1 MHWSR
6 KEGEWTKEGKCM
18 RGWEM
23 HVGGSRRDVYFAEY
37 V

>member
-1 MHWSR
+1 MEQEGRRMDERGEMHEMGR
-6 KEGEWTKEGKCM
+6 
-18 RGWEM
+18 EM